1 MIEKGATANIL
12 RFVAEILLVVSTV
25 GAMHHLVSNHFS
37 IDSHLS
43 LLDLSFQADKF
54 ANLRPKCESF
64 LPSDKFYCL
73 KGVSLVFFFV
83 TALSFKLVSLKS

>member
-1 MIEKGATANIL
+1 MKKELRRTFF
-12 RFVAEILLVVSTV
+12 RFVAEILLIVSTV

-37 IDSHLS
+37 VDSHLS

-64 LPSDKFYCL
+64 LPSDKIYCL

-83 TALSFKLVSLKS
+83 TALSFKLV